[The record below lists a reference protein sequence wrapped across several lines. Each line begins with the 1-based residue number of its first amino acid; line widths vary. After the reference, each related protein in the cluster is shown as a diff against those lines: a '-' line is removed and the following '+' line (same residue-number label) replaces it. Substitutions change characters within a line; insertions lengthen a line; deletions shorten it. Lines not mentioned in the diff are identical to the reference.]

1 MFVSAVETDVEK
13 APVLD
18 VVEGC
23 VLVTAVDTFM
33 TLVTEGVAVEL
44 TVGA

>member
-1 MFVSAVETDVEK
+1 MIVPAVETDVEK

-23 VLVTAVDTFM
+23 VLIAAVDTFM
-33 TLVTEGVAVEL
+33 TLVTEGVAAEL

>member
-1 MFVSAVETDVEK
+1 MIVPAVEIDVDR
-13 APVLD
+13 APVFD

-23 VLVTAVDTFM
+23 VLIAAVDTFM
-33 TLVTEGVAVEL
+33 TLVTEGVAAEL